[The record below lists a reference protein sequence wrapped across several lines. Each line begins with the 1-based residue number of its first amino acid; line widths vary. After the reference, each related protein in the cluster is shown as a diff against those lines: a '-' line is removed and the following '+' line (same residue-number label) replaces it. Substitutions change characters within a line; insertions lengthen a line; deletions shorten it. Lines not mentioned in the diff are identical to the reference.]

1 VKDEAGRI
9 PLAPGKTVVVGP
21 PDPAAALA
29 AEIVSARLFHSL
41 DTSPVDHVGIGPAFS
56 DEQLAEVAAK
66 TAGAASIVVLTKH
79 KEPWTPVPQDEV
91 AQAAMI
97 QSMVADGKPV
107 TVAAIRNPYDI
118 RHFPQVPTYLCS
130 YGYTPASI
138 SALAEV
144 LIGAVKPSGKL
155 PVTLP
160 MDGAPPIPAVL
171 EEDTTEWGF

>member
-1 VKDEAGRI
+1 
-9 PLAPGKTVVVGP
+9 
-21 PDPAAALA
+21 
-29 AEIVSARLFHSL
+29 
-41 DTSPVDHVGIGPAFS
+41 
-56 DEQLAEVAAK
+56 
-66 TAGAASIVVLTKH
+66 
-79 KEPWTPVPQDEV
+79 
-91 AQAAMI
+91 MI

-171 EEDTTEWGF
+171 EEDTSEWGF